1 MVTVNIDGK
10 KIEVAEDTTI
20 LKAAE
25 AAGIWIPSMC
35 YSDLLEPYGVCRLC
49 SVEIIRGKRS
59 RIVTSCNYP
68 VREGLTVNTNSDKV
82 KWIRKILM
90 ELMYS
95 RWPNVPVV
103 KDMAERLEVTKP
115 RFVSLERDESENAC
129 ILCGNCVNI
138 CRDVVNASVL

>member
-49 SVEIIRGKRS
+49 SVEVIRGKRS
-59 RIVTSCNYP
+59 RIVTACNYP
-68 VREGLTVNTNSDKV
+68 VREGLTVNTNSD
-82 KWIRKILM
+82 
-90 ELMYS
+90 
-95 RWPNVPVV
+95 
-103 KDMAERLEVTKP
+103 
-115 RFVSLERDESENAC
+115 
-129 ILCGNCVNI
+129 
-138 CRDVVNASVL
+138 